1 MKVRV
6 VQAETSGRSSFSL
19 SRRSRIKQWPA
30 ATEGGRQRLRAKT
43 IWGCGFVKSSADA
56 KENTFDMAATAEYGT
71 HMLNGNVRRWW
82 WWRRLRTGLEDRTR
96 DGGRRAEARWRGGG
110 PERQRMTP
118 EMAT

>member
-1 MKVRV
+1 MRV
-6 VQAETSGRSSFSL
+6 VQAETGGRSSFHFC
-19 SRRSRIKQWPA
+19 RRPRIEQWLA

-43 IWGCGFVKSSADA
+43 ICDCGFLKSSVDA
-56 KENTFDMAATAEYGT
+56 KEDILDKTATAEYGT

-82 WWRRLRTGLEDRTR
+82 GWRRLRTGLEDRTR

-110 PERQRMTP
+110 AERQRMTP